1 MSFILSS
8 FLLAGAAMGAPLS
21 ILDPGCNNGTISLN
35 GKFARKMVKFIFA
48 NYLLTRYSLGTIPS
62 PLQPGIVPNC
72 DQYYFVKSGEIC
84 IDIAG
89 ANGIS
94 LEQFLEWNPTV
105 GDTCANLLADHYAC
119 ISVKGHTPTP
129 TNPPNG
135 IETPRPIQPGM
146 VGNCDEFRLVES
158 GETCSVIQE
167 EFDVSLED
175 LVRWSKYCH
184 SSDCFTDN

>member
-1 MSFILSS
+1 MSIILSS

-35 GKFARKMVKFIFA
+35 
-48 NYLLTRYSLGTIPS
+48 GTIPS

-175 LVRWSKYCH
+175 LVRWNPAIGD
-184 SSDCFTDN
+184 DCTSMWAATNLCVGVMA